1 MDERNLTELRDMD
14 DYLKQLIV
22 RHWDIAIQSTVEGNI
37 RKAFLSYKGLFSIV
51 EPYDFGSKEFLKEL
65 TNVIQEHLVGLEGK
79 PMTELDKIVF
89 YKRDTTVRELLSIY
103 QSEIPKAYSELN
115 LWLKTHVKYG
125 DVEEKISV
133 ENFGDKN
140 TNFKKYKSELVK
152 NLDLKGALEIMP
164 RNQVL
169 YLYGR
174 WRLQKYG
181 IQD

>member
-1 MDERNLTELRDMD
+1 M
-14 DYLKQLIV
+14 
-22 RHWDIAIQSTVEGNI
+22 
-37 RKAFLSYKGLFSIV
+37 
-51 EPYDFGSKEFLKEL
+51 
-65 TNVIQEHLVGLEGK
+65 
-79 PMTELDKIVF
+79 
-89 YKRDTTVRELLSIY
+89 SIY